1 VKLNVVIFIFCFSLV
16 GCTSTRHG
24 VKLSKFSYNEKSHNS
39 LIVDR
44 DPDYGLTGKDGCVVE
59 GQFLLSL
66 KSSVNSEVVGVVK
79 DVESLEPMIGANVSV
94 WFEGQNSPISIVADV
109 NGEFKFVRQSSVTK
123 VEVQFVG
130 WRTMVVDFSRSRVL

>member
-1 VKLNVVIFIFCFSLV
+1 MKLNVLIFIFCFSLV
-16 GCTSTRHG
+16 GCSSTRHG
-24 VKLSKFSYNEKSHNS
+24 VKLSQFSYNEKSHNS

-44 DPDYGLTGKDGCVVE
+44 VPDYGLTGKDGCVVE

-79 DVESLEPMIGANVSV
+79 DVESLKPMTGANVTV

-109 NGEFKFVRQSSVTK
+109 NGEFKFIRQSVVTK
-123 VEVQFVG
+123 IEVQFVG
-130 WRTMVVDFSRSRVL
+130 WRTMVVDFNRSRVL

>member
-1 VKLNVVIFIFCFSLV
+1 VKLNFLILVFCFSLV
-16 GCTSTRHG
+16 GCSSTRHG
-24 VKLSKFSYNEKSHNS
+24 VKLSQFSYNEKSHNS

-44 DPDYGLTGKDGCVVE
+44 VPDYGLTGKDGCVVE

-79 DVESLEPMIGANVSV
+79 DVESLKPMTGANVTV

-109 NGEFKFVRQSSVTK
+109 NGEFKFIRQSVVTK
-123 VEVQFVG
+123 IEVQFVG
-130 WRTMVVDFSRSRVL
+130 WRTMVVDFNRSRVL

>member
-1 VKLNVVIFIFCFSLV
+1 MKLNFLILVFCFSLV
-16 GCTSTRHG
+16 GCSSTRHG
-24 VKLSKFSYNEKSHNS
+24 VKLSQFSYNEKSHNS

-44 DPDYGLTGKDGCVVE
+44 VPDYGLTGKDGCVVE

-79 DVESLEPMIGANVSV
+79 DVESLKPMTGANVTV

-109 NGEFKFVRQSSVTK
+109 NGEFKFIRQSVVTK
-123 VEVQFVG
+123 IEVQFVG
-130 WRTMVVDFSRSRVL
+130 WRTMVVDFNRSRVL